1 MYGRYTKELGEY
13 AKEEARRVKVLER
26 RRKKEDRLRNKELQK
41 YRGKCASKVI
51 AAFSFV
57 WRHTFA
63 RLGEDWV
70 FLALLGIIMAFI
82 SFLMDRGISICN
94 QGIVPLFCRVVSAAH
109 SDMGLKW
116 ACARMIRRSVTL
128 SRSLANELPMGREFR
143 ILGCNAMY
151 YVESQPQELVR
162 RC

>member
-13 AKEEARRVKVLER
+13 AKEEARKVKALER
-26 RRKKEDRLRNKELQK
+26 KRKKEDRLRNKELQK
-41 YRGKCASKVI
+41 YRGKCASKLI

-94 QGIVPLFCRVVSAAH
+94 QGTVCQGAPLGMLLNLKTEGATSHKTERHRPVIVQTFCCDVWTAQ
-109 SDMGLKW
+109 K
-116 ACARMIRRSVTL
+116 
-128 SRSLANELPMGREFR
+128 
-143 ILGCNAMY
+143 
-151 YVESQPQELVR
+151 
-162 RC
+162 

>member
-13 AKEEARRVKVLER
+13 AKEEARKVKALER
-26 RRKKEDRLRNKELQK
+26 KRKKEDRLRNKELQK
-41 YRGKCASKVI
+41 YRGKCASKLI

-94 QGIVPLFCRVVSAAH
+94 QGTVGLFCCDDGMRTNDVQ
-109 SDMGLKW
+109 
-116 ACARMIRRSVTL
+116 L
-128 SRSLANELPMGREFR
+128 S
-143 ILGCNAMY
+143 
-151 YVESQPQELVR
+151 
-162 RC
+162 

>member
-1 MYGRYTKELGEY
+1 MYGRYTKDLGEY
-13 AKEEARRVKVLER
+13 AKEEARKVKALER
-26 RRKKEDRLRNKELQK
+26 KRKKEDRLRNKELQK

-94 QGIVPLFCRVVSAAH
+94 QGTVQLFSCVLLSA
-109 SDMGLKW
+109 
-116 ACARMIRRSVTL
+116 R
-128 SRSLANELPMGREFR
+128 NEV
-143 ILGCNAMY
+143 Y
-151 YVESQPQELVR
+151 
-162 RC
+162 

>member
-1 MYGRYTKELGEY
+1 MVHILTAVLSVNGLVLEWDSRLCPNFHFQMYGRYTKDLGEY
-13 AKEEARRVKVLER
+13 AKEEARKVKALER
-26 RRKKEDRLRNKELQK
+26 KRKKEDRLRNKELQK
-41 YRGKCASKVI
+41 YRGKCASKLI

-94 QGIVPLFCRVVSAAH
+94 QGIVKLFSCVHLSARNEVYLSHFVVT
-109 SDMGLKW
+109 L
-116 ACARMIRRSVTL
+116 ACTQMIHISVTC
-128 SRSLANELPMGREFR
+128 S
-143 ILGCNAMY
+143 
-151 YVESQPQELVR
+151 
-162 RC
+162 